1 MGFKPSETILAAKKT
16 LLLISDI
23 HCILYGSH
31 LSFLLLK
38 LLNNFLSFKLG
49 SYHFYCRSQEKQCSV
64 HIQIPSWHM
73 VKKYGKIQ
81 LL

>member
-1 MGFKPSETILAAKKT
+1 MGFKPSETILASKKMLVIYT
-16 LLLISDI
+16 LWIALP
-23 HCILYGSH
+23 
-31 LSFLLLK
+31 FLLLK
-38 LLNNFLSFKLG
+38 FLNNFLSFKLE